1 MTITVGAR
9 VLGRIAN
16 EGRLVEFAG
25 TVTAAYPIG
34 GRDAVLVAC
43 DDGHE
48 RTALADNVEEIKAA
62 PKLTENMVR
71 TLKNLVQHE
80 TVSAEGTRAMNAKGC
95 TYPALEALVRRG
107 LAEVVGSGQTLP
119 RFGGGTYEPQV
130 YRATDEGLRVH
141 DLI

>member
-1 MTITVGAR
+1 MSITAGSHVVGHI
-9 VLGRIAN
+9 VNQGR
-16 EGRLVEFAG
+16 RVEFTG
-25 TVTAAYPIG
+25 TVTSIYPIG
-34 GRDAVLVAC
+34 GLPAALVAC

-48 RTALADNVEEIKAA
+48 RTALVDNVEEIKAA

-71 TLKNLVQHE
+71 TLKNLVHHE

-95 TYPALEALVRRG
+95 TYPALKALVRRG
-107 LAEVVGSGQTLP
+107 LAEVVGGGKTLP

-130 YRATDEGLRVH
+130 YRATAEGRRVQ